1 MRFDPQ
7 IAALQAVQQ
16 GLDDRW
22 IERADDVTL
31 VKAPRHWTSA
41 RLEAWLD
48 WGQAL
53 PTDAPATEL
62 PAELTQAHPFEAAL
76 EEGPARYARRLAAFG
91 LDQQLFANLDEAKA
105 FEQALWV
112 SMVSGK
118 AAPGAVLAGGHR
130 VDPLLGYA
138 MEPVP
143 ETITLD
149 LAAIEFEPR
158 LSAHLSR
165 YRSLTTRQQA
175 LEALSARLQ
184 AVMDAVARCDGDM
197 ARCSDPKHNTAL
209 ARAAKAAREAGASD
223 GLIHTAMALAR
234 AGELDWQTELTD
246 AADTCPPLILT
257 ASRPEVEAASRAA
270 GRAAM
275 AAWETGQL
283 IMAFDPRDA
292 EAVGRL
298 DCAPRAALDVSQF
311 WTPAGLDTDALCEA
325 VRLWTLALDI
335 ETTCGFSADA
345 HQAQTRHGWR
355 PLALGL
361 GGVSEVLT
369 LQTLAYG
376 SDKARQTVSG
386 LFSLAQAASLEASAQ
401 MARTAG
407 AYLAFEADRDGRLE
421 RVQTMIKTCKA
432 LANEDA
438 LAALALP
445 RLTEAFAAA
454 RVTGLR
460 NAQTLS
466 LFIDPEL
473 DLRLGN
479 PGLGTRPSGPA
490 VTVAE
495 TADGQIVRTLS
506 ASAATALGRLG
517 LDIDAACAHA
527 LGHGTLDQAPFINP
541 LTLKAKGLTDHEI
554 EAAQVWLRMSGDLR
568 TAFSPQV
575 IGTGFL
581 RDILGVSQE
590 ALNDQGFDTLAQMGF
605 DAQAIASAQAHA
617 CGHATLAAWADL
629 PSSSKALFADYQG
642 ADPAATAARMAMT
655 VAAEAFSCAP
665 SLMHL
670 RLDFQDE
677 PALAARLQAA
687 GARAGLRAIQLRRS
701 APPETLALDLPDL
714 DEAGLGRTRPAPEP
728 IVSERII
735 ERVVER
741 DRVRRKLPDRRKGY
755 IQKAAVGG
763 HKVYLHT
770 GEYEDG
776 EVGEIFIDMHKEG
789 AAFRSV
795 MNNFA
800 IAVSIGLQ
808 YGVPLDEFV
817 DAFVFTRFEPA
828 GQVTGNDSIR
838 SASSILDYIFRELG
852 VSYLG
857 RDDLANADPNAFG
870 KDGLSKPWSEADTDE
885 PLPVQ
890 KFISKGYSRGATPDN
905 LVFLPIGGRK
915 TDRSQTTDPRPAEV
929 CQACGDLGLRT
940 RGGQQV
946 CDQCGHIEQAPDAG
960 AV

>member
-7 IAALQAVQQ
+7 IAASQAVQQ

-22 IERADDVTL
+22 IDRADDVTL

-41 RLEAWLD
+41 RLESWLD

-53 PTDAPATEL
+53 PTDTPATDL
-62 PAELTQAHPFEAAL
+62 PTELTPAHPFEAAL
-76 EEGPARYARRLAAFG
+76 EEGPSRYARRLAAFG
-91 LDQQLFANLDEAKA
+91 LDRHLFADAAQAKA

-112 SMVSGK
+112 SMISGK
-118 AAPGAVLAGGHR
+118 AAPGAVLSSGHR
-130 VDPLLGYA
+130 MDPLIGQGSEALA
-138 MEPVP
+138 
-143 ETITLD
+143 ETAILD

-158 LSAHLSR
+158 LSAHLATH
-165 YRSLTTRQQA
+165 RSLTTRQQA

-209 ARAAKAAREAGASD
+209 ARAARSARDAGASD

-234 AGELDWQTELTD
+234 AGERDWQTDL
-246 AADTCPPLILT
+246 ADTTETCPPLILT
-257 ASRPEVEAASRAA
+257 ANRAEVEATSRSAN
-270 GRAAM
+270 RAAM

-292 EAVGRL
+292 EAIARL
-298 DCAPRAALDVSQF
+298 DCAPRAAIDVSQF
-311 WTPAGLDTDALCEA
+311 WTPDGLDAEGLMEA
-325 VRLWTLALDI
+325 VRLWTLALEI
-335 ETTCGFSADA
+335 EAACGYSANASD
-345 HQAQTRHGWR
+345 AQTRFGWR

-361 GGVSEVLT
+361 GGVAELLT

-376 SDKARQTVSG
+376 SEEARLMVSG
-386 LFSLAQAASLEASAQ
+386 LFSLAQAASLEASAD
-401 MARTAG
+401 MAKAAG
-407 AYLAFEADRDGRLE
+407 AYLAFETDRDGRLE
-421 RVQTMIKTCKA
+421 QVQTMVKTCTA
-432 LANEDA
+432 LASKND
-438 LAALALP
+438 LAAIALP
-445 RLTEAFAAA
+445 RLTAAFEAA

-466 LFIDPEL
+466 LYADPEL
-473 DLRLGN
+473 DLRLGS
-479 PGLGTRPSGPA
+479 PGLGTRPSSPA

-495 TADGQIVRTLS
+495 TADGETVRTLS
-506 ASAATALGRLG
+506 ASVATALSRLG
-517 LDIDAACAHA
+517 LDLDAASAHA

-590 ALNDQGFDTLAQMGF
+590 ALSNQDFDTLAQMGF
-605 DAQAIASAQAHA
+605 DAPAIASAQAHA
-617 CGHATLAAWADL
+617 CGHNGLEGWPDL
-629 PSSSKALFADYQG
+629 SSQAKALFADYQG
-642 ADPAATAARMAMT
+642 SDPAAIAARMAMT

-665 SLMHL
+665 SLMSL
-670 RLDFQDE
+670 TLGFYDE
-677 PALAARLQAA
+677 PALATRLQAA

-701 APPETLALDLPDL
+701 PAPETLVLDLPDL
-714 DEAGLGRTRPAPEP
+714 DEASFSRARPAPEP

-735 ERVVER
+735 ERVIER

-857 RDDLANADPNAFG
+857 RDDLANADPDAFG
-870 KDGLSKPWSEADTDE
+870 KDGLSKPWTEAETDE

-915 TDRSQTTDPRPAEV
+915 TDRSQTTDPTPAEV
-929 CQACGDLGLRT
+929 CQACGDLSLRS

>member
-7 IAALQAVQQ
+7 IAASQAVEQ

-22 IERADDVTL
+22 IDRTDDVTL

-41 RLEAWLD
+41 RLESWLD

-53 PTDAPATEL
+53 PTDAPATDL
-62 PAELTQAHPFEAAL
+62 PADLTAAHPFEAAL
-76 EEGPARYARRLAAFG
+76 EEGPSRYARRLAAFG
-91 LDQQLFANLDEAKA
+91 LDQNLFADAAQAKA
-105 FEQALWV
+105 FEQTLWV

-118 AAPGAVLAGGHR
+118 AAPGSVLSSGHR
-130 VDPLLGYA
+130 IDPLIGQGS
-138 MEPVP
+138 
-143 ETITLD
+143 ETVAETAILD
-149 LAAIEFEPR
+149 LGAIEFEPR
-158 LSAHLSR
+158 LSAHLATH
-165 YRSLTTRQQA
+165 RSLTSRQQA

-209 ARAAKAAREAGASD
+209 ARAARSARDIGASD

-234 AGELDWQTELTD
+234 AGARDWQTDL
-246 AADTCPPLILT
+246 ADTPETCPPLVLT
-257 ASRPEVEAASRAA
+257 ANRAEVEAASRPA

-292 EAVGRL
+292 EAILRL
-298 DCAPRAALDVSQF
+298 DCAPRAAIDVSQF
-311 WTPAGLDTDALCEA
+311 WMPTGLDAEGLMDA
-325 VRLWTLALDI
+325 VRLWTVALEI
-335 ETTCGFSADA
+335 ETACGFSANASD
-345 HQAQTRHGWR
+345 AQTRYGWR

-361 GGVSEVLT
+361 GGVSELLT
-369 LQTLAYG
+369 LETLAYG
-376 SDKARQTVSG
+376 SDEARQMVSG
-386 LFSLAQAASLEASAQ
+386 LFGLVQAASLEASAH
-401 MARTAG
+401 MAKAAG
-407 AYLAFEADRDGRLE
+407 AYLAFETDRDGRLE
-421 RVQTMIKTCKA
+421 QVKAMIKTCEA
-432 LANEDA
+432 LASKND
-438 LAALALP
+438 LAAIALP
-445 RLTEAFAAA
+445 RLTAAFEAA

-466 LFIDPEL
+466 LYADPEL
-473 DLRLGN
+473 DLRLGS

-495 TADGQIVRTLS
+495 TSDGEIVRTLS
-506 ASAATALGRLG
+506 ASVATAIGK
-517 LDIDAACAHA
+517 LDLDLDAASAHV

-554 EAAQVWLRMSGDLR
+554 EAAQLWLRMSGDLR

-590 ALNDQGFDTLAQMGF
+590 ALGDQGFDTLAQMGF
-605 DAQAIASAQAHA
+605 DASAIASAQAHA
-617 CGHATLAAWADL
+617 CGHKSLEVWADL
-629 PSSSKALFADYQG
+629 PSDAKALFADYQG
-642 ADPAATAARMAMT
+642 SDPAAIAARMAMT

-665 SLMHL
+665 SLMSL
-670 RLDFQDE
+670 TLGFYDE
-677 PALAARLQAA
+677 PALATRLQAA
-687 GARAGLRAIQLRRS
+687 GARAGLRAIQLFRS
-701 APPETLALDLPDL
+701 PAPETLVLDLPDL
-714 DEAGLGRTRPAPEP
+714 EEASFSRARPAPEP
-728 IVSERII
+728 IISERII
-735 ERVVER
+735 ERVIER

-857 RDDLANADPNAFG
+857 RDDLANADPDAFG
-870 KDGLSKPWSEADTDE
+870 KDGLSKPWTEAETDE

-915 TDRSQTTDPRPAEV
+915 TDRSQTTDPTPAEV
-929 CQACGDLGLRT
+929 CQACGDLSLRS

>member
-7 IAALQAVQQ
+7 IAASQAVQQ

-22 IERADDVTL
+22 IDRADDVTL
-31 VKAPRHWTSA
+31 VRAPRHWTSA
-41 RLEAWLD
+41 RLESWLD
-48 WGQAL
+48 WGKAL
-53 PTDAPATEL
+53 ASDAPTIAL
-62 PAELTQAHPFEAAL
+62 PAELTPDHPFESAL
-76 EEGPARYARRLAAFG
+76 DEGPARYARRLAAFG
-91 LDQQLFANLDEAKA
+91 LDQHLFANAAEAKT

-112 SMVSGK
+112 SMLAGK
-118 AAPGAVLAGGHR
+118 AAPGAVLPTGQR
-130 VDPLLGYA
+130 IDPLIGQGI
-138 MEPVP
+138 
-143 ETITLD
+143 ETVTETTGLD

-158 LSAHLSR
+158 LKAHLAN
-165 YRSLTTRQQA
+165 YRSQTTRHQA

-209 ARAAKAAREAGASD
+209 ARAARAARDAGASD

-234 AGELDWQTELTD
+234 AGERDWQTDLAD
-246 AADTCPPLILT
+246 ASETCPPLIFT
-257 ASRPEVEAASRAA
+257 ANRAEIEAASRPAS
-270 GRAAM
+270 RAAM

-283 IMAFDPRDA
+283 IMAFAPRDA
-292 EAVGRL
+292 ETIARL
-298 DCAPRAALDVSQF
+298 NCAPRAAIDVSQF
-311 WTPAGLDTDALCEA
+311 WTRTGLDAEGLMEA
-325 VRLWTLALDI
+325 VRLWTLALEI
-335 ETTCGFSADA
+335 ETACGFSANVSD
-345 HQAQTRHGWR
+345 AQTRYGWR

-361 GGVSEVLT
+361 GGVSELLT

-376 SDKARQTVSG
+376 SDEAGQMVSG

-401 MARTAG
+401 MAKAAG
-407 AYLAFEADRDGRLE
+407 AYLAFETDRDGRLE
-421 RVQTMIKTCKA
+421 QVQAMVKTCKA
-432 LANEDA
+432 LASKND
-438 LAALALP
+438 LAAIALP

-466 LFIDPEL
+466 LYNDPEL
-473 DLRLGN
+473 DLRLGGL
-479 PGLGTRPSGPA
+479 GLGTRPNGPII
-490 VTVAE
+490 TVAE
-495 TADGQIVRTLS
+495 TADGETVRTLS
-506 ASAATALGRLG
+506 DPVAKAIRKLDLDLDAASA
-517 LDIDAACAHA
+517 HV

-568 TAFSPQV
+568 SAFSPQV

-590 ALNDQGFDTLAQMGF
+590 ALSKPEFDTLAQMGF
-605 DAQAIASAQAHA
+605 DASAIAGAQAHA
-617 CGHATLAAWADL
+617 CGHLGLESWADL
-629 PSSSKALFADYQG
+629 PPQAKALFADYQG
-642 ADPAATAARMAMT
+642 SDPAAMTARTAMT

-665 SLMHL
+665 SLMNL
-670 RLDFQDE
+670 TLGFYDE
-677 PALAARLQAA
+677 PALATRLQAA
-687 GARAGLRAIQLRRS
+687 GARAGLRAIQLRRMR
-701 APPETLALDLPDL
+701 APETLLLDLPEL
-714 DEAGLGRTRPAPEP
+714 DEASQGRARPAPEP

-735 ERVVER
+735 ERVIER

-857 RDDLANADPNAFG
+857 RDDLANADPDAFG
-870 KDGLSKPWSEADTDE
+870 KDGLSKPWTEADTDE

-905 LVFLPIGGRK
+905 LVFLPISGRK
-915 TDRSQTTDPRPAEV
+915 TDRSQTTDQTPAEV
-929 CQACGDLGLRT
+929 CQACGDLSLRS

-946 CDQCGHIEQAPDAG
+946 CDQCGHIEQTPDAG